1 MTETQKDK
9 RYCIPCG
16 TQGNHTS
23 MDHTACPTKR
33 EIIRG
38 RTLDARTKRNEETQ
52 NNKRDLDLI
61 TKVFDYTNTE
71 AWPKLQHNPDQTKV
85 STIITLALLEEAVNP
100 GIFQEKLTKSCE
112 QNNIPKVNYTLQP
125 NTATAF
131 YNTLCG
137 AATQIPIVKQ
147 HLHQSKPA
155 GTPQQNNPRA
165 GKEKPHIISV
175 NTGNI
180 TQPKTSKW
188 LYTVG
193 GKRNLAFDD
202 TNSIELTSREADE
215 IMEKR
220 PRKRSPL
227 APTGK
232 ITSKTQESGGKG
244 RESIDTLWQLDKLR
258 ETLDDT
264 SLIFFGKNTNE
275 AKKLGSILEK
285 KITIKALHEML
296 GIVTLHNDREWVKSL
311 HEKLEHLISK
321 GLGEHLVPYKA
332 KITSPKNA
340 TGQQKNFFNKN
351 NRNPK

>member
-1 MTETQKDK
+1 
-9 RYCIPCG
+9 
-16 TQGNHTS
+16 

-85 STIITLALLEEAVNP
+85 STIITLALLDEAVNP

-147 HLHQSKPA
+147 HLHQSKTA
-155 GTPQQNNPRA
+155 GIPQQNNPRA

-188 LYTVG
+188 L
-193 GKRNLAFDD
+193 
-202 TNSIELTSREADE
+202 
-215 IMEKR
+215 
-220 PRKRSPL
+220 
-227 APTGK
+227 
-232 ITSKTQESGGKG
+232 
-244 RESIDTLWQLDKLR
+244 
-258 ETLDDT
+258 
-264 SLIFFGKNTNE
+264 
-275 AKKLGSILEK
+275 
-285 KITIKALHEML
+285 
-296 GIVTLHNDREWVKSL
+296 
-311 HEKLEHLISK
+311 
-321 GLGEHLVPYKA
+321 
-332 KITSPKNA
+332 
-340 TGQQKNFFNKN
+340 
-351 NRNPK
+351 